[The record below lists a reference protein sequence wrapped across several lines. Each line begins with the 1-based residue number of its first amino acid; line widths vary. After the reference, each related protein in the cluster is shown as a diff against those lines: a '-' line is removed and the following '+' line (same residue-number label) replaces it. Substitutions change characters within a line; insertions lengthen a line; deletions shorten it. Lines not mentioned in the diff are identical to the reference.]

1 MKQYLLTIAKGSIL
15 TLFLA
20 GVAAPAVADDGDGNL
35 FVKMADKNKDGMV
48 SKDAMMKHVEM
59 VWAKM
64 DKEKKSMFDAKRV
77 EAFLKE
83 LMNTGG

>member
-1 MKQYLLTIAKGSIL
+1 MLTIAKGSIL

-20 GVAAPAVADDGDGNL
+20 GVAAPAVADDRYGNL

-48 SKDAMMKHVEM
+48 SKDEMMKHVEM
-59 VWAKM
+59 GWAKM
-64 DKEKKSMFDAKRV
+64 DKEKKNMFDAKRV

-83 LMNTGG
+83 LMKTGG